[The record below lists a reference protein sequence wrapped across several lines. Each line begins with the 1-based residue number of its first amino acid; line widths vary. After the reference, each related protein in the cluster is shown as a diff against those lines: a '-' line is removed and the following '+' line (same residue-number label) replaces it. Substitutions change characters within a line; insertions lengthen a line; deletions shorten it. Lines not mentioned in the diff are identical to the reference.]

1 MVQWGSSILPQG
13 SAEMNPLPNME
24 LEMQTKY
31 IEYVREYERE
41 LFDEVGININD
52 LNNEQLR
59 EILVPV
65 HAPEDYHQDGEI
77 SPDEAYY
84 LHSQRLIQCG
94 IVGELYSKAMK
105 LTE

>member
-1 MVQWGSSILPQG
+1 MEN
-13 SAEMNPLPNME
+13 EMK
-24 LEMQTKY
+24 TKY

-59 EILVPV
+59 AILVPV

-94 IVGELYSKAMK
+94 IVGELYIKAMK